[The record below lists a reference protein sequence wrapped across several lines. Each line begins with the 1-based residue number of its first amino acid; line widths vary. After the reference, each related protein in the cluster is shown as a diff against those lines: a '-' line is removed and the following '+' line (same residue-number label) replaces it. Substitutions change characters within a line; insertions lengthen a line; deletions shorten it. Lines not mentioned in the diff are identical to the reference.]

1 VATEEQFY
9 EHAQREL
16 DDFGHHYPPDH
27 PVFVPS
33 KGRAGKSTT
42 AHLLEEAKVPFYM
55 VVEPQE
61 AYEYQAWYDRVL
73 VLPENDRGIAFS
85 RNWILDWAQVHYHR
99 YAWQLDDDL
108 KALYHRSKAGQSK
121 VVIADALSYLEAV
134 IGPYPNIG
142 GACFRNAAFA
152 YTFLDKPSVTLNSMV
167 YGFELLRTD
176 ARRFRE
182 TDMDYSL
189 QLLTEGWVTVTSNRI
204 VQTTPDVGKS
214 GGHAGDYAEDGR
226 KQMYERLMDQ
236 WPGVFNLRF
245 NEKSGRWHCTPKPGT
260 WKQFTQLPEDS

>member
-1 VATEEQFY
+1 VAAEVDFY
-9 EHAQREL
+9 EHADACLPTEGSASR
-16 DDFGHHYPPDH
+16 PKH
-27 PVFVPS
+27 PIFVPS

-42 AHLLEEAKVPFYM
+42 ARLLEEAGVKFYM

-61 AYEYQAWYDRVL
+61 ASAYNAWYDRVL
-73 VLPENDRGIAFS
+73 TLPENDKGIAFS
-85 RNWILDWAQVHYHR
+85 RNWILDWAQVHYHQ

-108 KALYHRSKAGQSK
+108 KSLMHRSHSGSPK
-121 VVIADALSYLEAV
+121 VDVAVGLGYLEDV
-134 IGPYPNIG
+134 IRPYWNIG

-176 ARRFRE
+176 ACRFRE

-204 VQTTPDVGKS
+204 VQTTPAQSKT
-214 GGHAGDYAEDGR
+214 GGHAADYAEDGR
-226 KQMYERLMDQ
+226 KQMYERLMEQ
-236 WPGVFNLRF
+236 WPGTFNLRF
-245 NEKSGRWHCTPKPGT
+245 NEKSNRWHCTPRPGT